1 MPKLD
6 GMTQTGTLVG
16 TSHPEGNGPVNSD
29 ARDAINR
36 RLAEID
42 EELWSLGPGDYS
54 SRYQLHVERD
64 RLRDRVR
71 GSSDADIDRSTEDLL
86 SELDAR
92 RKSLKAIQ
100 ESLVSSAGMSG
111 GGGEGAGSFDGPAD
125 GVKLNT
131 EIVAATGAKEL
142 AERVAKLETILTE
155 RGAI

>member
-1 MPKLD
+1 MNFD
-6 GMTQTGTLVG
+6 
-16 TSHPEGNGPVNSD
+16 S
-29 ARDAINR
+29 RDEINR

-42 EELWSLGPGDYS
+42 DELWSLGPGDYS
-54 SRYQLHVERD
+54 SRYQLHIERD

-71 GSSDADIDRSTEDLL
+71 GSGDADIDRSTEDLL
-86 SELDAR
+86 TELDAR
-92 RKSLKAIQ
+92 RKSLRAIQ

-111 GGGEGAGSFDGPAD
+111 GGGAGAGSFEGPAD

-142 AERVAKLETILTE
+142 AQRVARLETILTE

>member
-6 GMTQTGTLVG
+6 GRTQTGNLVG

-29 ARDAINR
+29 SRDEINR

-54 SRYQLHVERD
+54 SRYQLHIERD

-71 GSSDADIDRSTEDLL
+71 GSGDADIDRSTEDLL

-92 RKSLKAIQ
+92 RKSLRAIQ

-111 GGGEGAGSFDGPAD
+111 GGGAGAGSFEGPAD

-131 EIVAATGAKEL
+131 EIVAATGAKKL
-142 AERVAKLETILTE
+142 AQRVAKLETILTE